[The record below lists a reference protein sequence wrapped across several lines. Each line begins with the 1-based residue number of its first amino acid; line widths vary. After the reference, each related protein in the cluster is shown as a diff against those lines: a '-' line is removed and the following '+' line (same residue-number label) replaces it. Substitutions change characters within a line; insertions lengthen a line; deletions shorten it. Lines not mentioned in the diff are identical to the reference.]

1 MTELEKILNSLQPKK
16 CRDPHGYINEL
27 CKRASAG
34 TDLKL
39 SILHMLNR
47 IKDSLEI
54 PETMKNVNV
63 VMIPK
68 PGISSL
74 HDI

>member
-1 MTELEKILNSLQPKK
+1 MAELGKILNSLQTKK
-16 CRDPHGYINEL
+16 CQDPHGYINEL

-34 TDLKL
+34 SDLKL
-39 SILHMLNR
+39 SILQMLNR
-47 IKDSLEI
+47 TKDSLKI

-63 VMIPK
+63 VIIPK